1 MDALGAEGVP
11 FDEHIPHGVMVEVP
25 SAALNADAF
34 AQECD
39 FFSIGTNDLVQY
51 TMAADRANERV
62 YYLYQPANPAV
73 VKLVDMAVGAAHAAG
88 IPVSVCGESASD
100 PVLGVLWAGLG
111 VTELSMSASYI
122 PAIRKTFQAISADE
136 ARALAD
142 RVRGYG
148 SSRSAAE
155 IYADCR
161 DFVISK
167 VPQFGEM
174 QSFFTAG

>member
-1 MDALGAEGVP
+1 M
-11 FDEHIPHGVMVEVP
+11 
-25 SAALNADAF
+25 
-34 AQECD
+34 
-39 FFSIGTNDLVQY
+39 
-51 TMAADRANERV
+51 
-62 YYLYQPANPAV
+62 
-73 VKLVDMAVGAAHAAG
+73 
-88 IPVSVCGESASD
+88 
-100 PVLGVLWAGLG
+100 LGVLWAGLG

-122 PAIRKTFQAISADE
+122 PAIRKTLQAISADE
-136 ARALAD
+136 ARDLAD

>member
-1 MDALGAEGVP
+1 VDRT
-11 FDEHIPHGVMVEVP
+11 IR
-25 SAALNADAF
+25 AA
-34 AQECD
+34 
-39 FFSIGTNDLVQY
+39 
-51 TMAADRANERV
+51 R
-62 YYLYQPANPAV
+62 
-73 VKLVDMAVGAAHAAG
+73 AAG

-111 VTELSMSASYI
+111 VTSLSMSAGYI
-122 PAIRKTFQAISADE
+122 PALRKTLQAVTADE

-148 SSRSAAE
+148 SSRTAAE

-161 DFVISK
+161 AFVVSK
-167 VPQFGEM
+167 VPQFGEL